1 MSMAKFRKVKNNRK
15 NSPTKGMIYGR
26 AVVNSVVHT
35 SAIAKKITERCTVT
49 EPDILAVINALMT
62 EISANIAE
70 GNKVVL
76 DNFGSFKLG
85 IRTSP
90 AVSAKKF
97 TQANIKAM
105 YIIYSPYSVMDQ
117 GKRVKPMLSGI
128 KMEEMTEYNGIEDEN
143 DGGGTPGGTPGGTSG
158 GTTSGGTSGGGS
170 GKDNTGDTSGGTD
183 KDNPSGGNTESGGT
197 GKDNTGSGEDGGRDN
212 VDL

>member
-15 NSPTKGMIYGR
+15 NSPTRGMIYGR
-26 AVVNSVVHT
+26 AVVNKVVHT
-35 SAIAKKITERCTVT
+35 RAIAKKITERCTVT

-62 EISANIAE
+62 EISANIAD

-76 DNFGSFKLG
+76 DEFGSFKLG

-90 AVSAKKF
+90 AESAKKF
-97 TQANIKAM
+97 TSANIKNM
-105 YIIYSPYSVMDQ
+105 YVIYSPYTVMDQ

-128 KMEEMTEYNGIEDEN
+128 KMEELTEYNGIEDKEN
-143 DGGGTPGGTPGGTSG
+143 GGGTSG
-158 GTTSGGTSGGGS
+158 GTSEGGS

-183 KDNPSGGNTESGGT
+183 KDTPSGGNTPSGGT
-197 GKDNTGSGEDGGRDN
+197 GKDNTGDGEGGGDDN
-212 VDL
+212 VSL

>member
-15 NSPTKGMIYGR
+15 NSPTRGMIYGR
-26 AVVNSVVHT
+26 AVVNRVVHT

-62 EISANIAE
+62 EISANIAD

-76 DNFGSFKLG
+76 DEFGSFKLG

-97 TQANIKAM
+97 TSANIKAM

-128 KMEEMTEYNGIEDEN
+128 KMEEMTEYNGIEDKEN
-143 DGGGTPGGTPGGTSG
+143 DGGTSGGGTSGGGTSG
-158 GTTSGGTSGGGS
+158 GTD
-170 GKDNTGDTSGGTD
+170 KDNTGDTSGGTD
-183 KDNPSGGNTESGGT
+183 KDNPSGGNTPSGDT
-197 GKDNTGSGEDGGRDN
+197 GKDNTGDGEGGGGDN
-212 VDL
+212 VNF

>member
-15 NSPTKGMIYGR
+15 NSPTRGMIYGR
-26 AVVNSVVHT
+26 AVVNKVVHT
-35 SAIAKKITERCTVT
+35 RAIAKKITERCTVT

-62 EISANIAE
+62 EISANIAD

-76 DNFGSFKLG
+76 DEFGSFKLG

-90 AVSAKKF
+90 AESAKKF
-97 TQANIKAM
+97 TSANIKNM
-105 YIIYSPYSVMDQ
+105 YVIYSPYTVMDQ

-128 KMEEMTEYNGIEDEN
+128 KMEEMTEYNGIEDEEN
-143 DGGGTPGGTPGGTSG
+143 GGGTTGGGTSG
-158 GTTSGGTSGGGS
+158 GTSGETSGGTSGGTS
-170 GKDNTGDTSGGTD
+170 GDNTQTGG
-183 KDNPSGGNTESGGT
+183 SGNTESGGT
-197 GKDNTGSGEDGGRDN
+197 GDGQGSGSTD

>member
-15 NSPTKGMIYGR
+15 NSPTRGMIYGR

-76 DNFGSFKLG
+76 DEFGSFKLG

-90 AVSAKKF
+90 AENAKKF
-97 TQANIKAM
+97 TRANIKNM
-105 YIIYSPYSVMDQ
+105 YVIYTPYTVMDH

-128 KMEEMTEYNGIEDEN
+128 KMEELTEYNGIEDEEN
-143 DGGGTPGGTPGGTSG
+143 GGGTSGGTSG
-158 GTTSGGTSGGGS
+158 GTTGGGTSEGGS
-170 GKDNTGDTSGGTD
+170 GKDNTGDTSGGPTRIPQAAATPNLEAPERITPEAV
-183 KDNPSGGNTESGGT
+183 KTAAT
-197 GKDNTGSGEDGGRDN
+197 TM
-212 VDL
+212 

>member
-26 AVVNSVVHT
+26 AVVNKVVHT
-35 SAIAKKITERCTVT
+35 RAIAKKITERCTVT

-62 EISANIAE
+62 EISANIAD

-76 DNFGSFKLG
+76 DDFGSFKLG
-85 IRTSP
+85 IRTTP
-90 AVSAKKF
+90 AESARKF
-97 TQANIKAM
+97 TEANIKNK

-128 KMEEMTEYNGIEDEN
+128 KMEELTEYNGIEDKEN
-143 DGGGTPGGTPGGTSG
+143 GGGTSG
-158 GTTSGGTSGGGS
+158 GTSC
-170 GKDNTGDTSGGTD
+170 DTSGGTD
-183 KDNPSGGNTESGGT
+183 KDNPSGGNPPSGDT
-197 GKDNTGSGEDGGRDN
+197 GKDNTGGGESGGDDN
-212 VDL
+212 VNL

>member
-26 AVVNSVVHT
+26 AVVNKVVHT

-62 EISANIAE
+62 EISANIAD

-76 DNFGSFKLG
+76 DEFGSFKLG

-90 AVSAKKF
+90 AESAKKF
-97 TQANIKAM
+97 TSANIKNM
-105 YIIYSPYSVMDQ
+105 YVIYSPYTVMDQ

-128 KMEEMTEYNGIEDEN
+128 KMEEMTEYNGIEDEEN
-143 DGGGTPGGTPGGTSG
+143 GGGTTGGGTSG
-158 GTTSGGTSGGGS
+158 GTSGETSGGTSGGTS
-170 GKDNTGDTSGGTD
+170 GDNTQTGG
-183 KDNPSGGNTESGGT
+183 SGNTESGGT
-197 GKDNTGSGEDGGRDN
+197 GDGQGSGSTD

>member
-15 NSPTKGMIYGR
+15 NSPTRGMIYGR
-26 AVVNSVVHT
+26 AVVNRVVHT

-76 DNFGSFKLG
+76 DEFGSFKLG

-90 AVSAKKF
+90 AVNAKKF
-97 TQANIKAM
+97 TSANIKNM
-105 YIIYSPYSVMDQ
+105 YVIYTPYTFMDH

-128 KMEEMTEYNGIEDEN
+128 KMEEMTEYNGIEDEEN
-143 DGGGTPGGTPGGTSG
+143 GGGTTGGGTSG
-158 GTTSGGTSGGGS
+158 GTS
-170 GKDNTGDTSGGTD
+170 GDTSG
-183 KDNPSGGNTESGGT
+183 DNTQTGGSGNTESGGSGNTESGGT
-197 GKDNTGSGEDGGRDN
+197 GDGQGSGSTD

>member
-1 MSMAKFRKVKNNRK
+1 
-15 NSPTKGMIYGR
+15 
-26 AVVNSVVHT
+26 
-35 SAIAKKITERCTVT
+35 
-49 EPDILAVINALMT
+49 MT

-97 TQANIKAM
+97 TSANIKAM

-128 KMEEMTEYNGIEDEN
+128 KMEEMTEYNGIEDKEN
-143 DGGGTPGGTPGGTSG
+143 GGGTSG
-158 GTTSGGTSGGGS
+158 GTD
-170 GKDNTGDTSGGTD
+170 KDNTGDTSGGTD
-183 KDNPSGGNTESGGT
+183 KDNPSGGNTPSGDS
-197 GKDNTGSGEDGGRDN
+197 GKDNTGDGVGGGGDN
-212 VDL
+212 VNF

>member
-15 NSPTKGMIYGR
+15 NSPTRGMIYGR

-76 DNFGSFKLG
+76 DEFGSFKLG

-97 TQANIKAM
+97 TSANIKNM
-105 YIIYSPYSVMDQ
+105 YVIYTPYTFMDH

-128 KMEEMTEYNGIEDEN
+128 KMEELTEYNGIEDEN
-143 DGGGTPGGTPGGTSG
+143 DGGGTPGGTPGGTTG
-158 GTTSGGTSGGGS
+158 GGTSEGGS
-170 GKDNTGDTSGGTD
+170 GKENTGDTSGGTD

>member
-97 TQANIKAM
+97 TQANIKNM
-105 YIIYSPYSVMDQ
+105 YVIYTPYTFMDH

-128 KMEEMTEYNGIEDEN
+128 KMEELTEYNGIEDEEN
-143 DGGGTPGGTPGGTSG
+143 GDGTSGGTSG
-158 GTTSGGTSGGGS
+158 GTTGGGTSEGGS

-183 KDNPSGGNTESGGT
+183 KDNPSGGNTPSGGT
-197 GKDNTGSGEDGGRDN
+197 GKDNTGSGEDGGDDN
-212 VDL
+212 VSL

>member
-15 NSPTKGMIYGR
+15 NSPTRGMIYGR
-26 AVVNSVVHT
+26 AVVNRVVHT
-35 SAIAKKITERCTVT
+35 SAIAKNITERCTVT

-97 TQANIKAM
+97 TSANIKAM

-128 KMEEMTEYNGIEDEN
+128 KMEEMTEYNGIEDKEN
-143 DGGGTPGGTPGGTSG
+143 DGGTSGGGTSGGGTSG
-158 GTTSGGTSGGGS
+158 GTD
-170 GKDNTGDTSGGTD
+170 KDNTGDTSGGTD
-183 KDNPSGGNTESGGT
+183 KDNPSGGNTPSGDA
-197 GKDNTGSGEDGGRDN
+197 GKDNTGDGEGGGGDN
-212 VDL
+212 VNF

>member
-15 NSPTKGMIYGR
+15 NSPTRGMIYGR
-26 AVVNSVVHT
+26 AVVNRVVHT
-35 SAIAKKITERCTVT
+35 SAIAKNITERCTVT

-97 TQANIKAM
+97 TSANIKAM

-128 KMEEMTEYNGIEDEN
+128 KMEEMTEYNGIEDEEN
-143 DGGGTPGGTPGGTSG
+143 GGGTSG
-158 GTTSGGTSGGGS
+158 GTSGGGTSGGGS

-183 KDNPSGGNTESGGT
+183 KDNPSGGNTPSGGT
-197 GKDNTGSGEDGGRDN
+197 GKDNTGDGEGSGGDN
-212 VDL
+212 VNF

>member
-26 AVVNSVVHT
+26 AVVNRVVHT

-90 AVSAKKF
+90 AVNAKKF
-97 TQANIKAM
+97 TSANIKGM

-128 KMEEMTEYNGIEDEN
+128 KMEEMTEYNGIEDEEN
-143 DGGGTPGGTPGGTSG
+143 GGGTTGGGTSG
-158 GTTSGGTSGGGS
+158 GTSGETSGGTSGDNTQTGGS
-170 GKDNTGDTSGGTD
+170 
-183 KDNPSGGNTESGGT
+183 GNTESGGT
-197 GKDNTGSGEDGGRDN
+197 GDGQGSGSTD

>member
-76 DNFGSFKLG
+76 DEFGSFKLG
-85 IRTSP
+85 IRTYP
-90 AVSAKKF
+90 AINAKKF
-97 TQANIKAM
+97 TQANIKNM
-105 YIIYSPYSVMDQ
+105 YVIYTPYTFMDH

-128 KMEEMTEYNGIEDEN
+128 KMEELTEYNGIEDEK
-143 DGGGTPGGTPGGTSG
+143 DGGGTPGGTPGGT
-158 GTTSGGTSGGGS
+158 TSGGTSGGGTD
-170 GKDNTGDTSGGTD
+170 KDNTGDTSDATD

-197 GKDNTGSGEDGGRDN
+197 GSGEDGGSDN

>member
-15 NSPTKGMIYGR
+15 NSPTRGMIYGR
-26 AVVNSVVHT
+26 AVVNRVVHT
-35 SAIAKKITERCTVT
+35 SAIAKNITERCTVT

-97 TQANIKAM
+97 TSANIKAM

-128 KMEEMTEYNGIEDEN
+128 KMEEMTEYNGIEDKEN
-143 DGGGTPGGTPGGTSG
+143 GGGTSG
-158 GTTSGGTSGGGS
+158 GSSSGGTSGGGS

-183 KDNPSGGNTESGGT
+183 KDNPSGGNTPSGDT
-197 GKDNTGSGEDGGRDN
+197 GKDNTGDGEGGGGDN
-212 VDL
+212 VNF

>member
-1 MSMAKFRKVKNNRK
+1 
-15 NSPTKGMIYGR
+15 MIYGR
-26 AVVNSVVHT
+26 AVVNRVVHT

-62 EISANIAE
+62 EISANIAD

-76 DNFGSFKLG
+76 DEFGSFKLG

-97 TQANIKAM
+97 TSANIKAM

-128 KMEEMTEYNGIEDEN
+128 KMEEMTEYNGIEDKEN
-143 DGGGTPGGTPGGTSG
+143 DGG
-158 GTTSGGTSGGGS
+158 TSGGTSGGGTS
-170 GKDNTGDTSGGTD
+170 GGTDKDNTGDTSGGTD
-183 KDNPSGGNTESGGT
+183 KDNPSGGNTPSGDT
-197 GKDNTGSGEDGGRDN
+197 GKDNTGDGEGGGGDN
-212 VDL
+212 VNF

>member
-15 NSPTKGMIYGR
+15 NSPTRGMIYGR
-26 AVVNSVVHT
+26 AVVNKVVHT

-62 EISANIAE
+62 EISANIAD

-76 DNFGSFKLG
+76 DEFGSFKLG

-97 TQANIKAM
+97 TSANIKNK

-117 GKRVKPMLSGI
+117 GRRVKPMLSGI
-128 KMEEMTEYNGIEDEN
+128 KMEELTEYNGIEDKEN
-143 DGGGTPGGTPGGTSG
+143 GGGTSG
-158 GTTSGGTSGGGS
+158 GTS
-170 GKDNTGDTSGGTD
+170 GDTSGGTD
-183 KDNPSGGNTESGGT
+183 KDNPSGGNPPSGDT
-197 GKDNTGSGEDGGRDN
+197 GKDNTGGGESGGDDN
-212 VDL
+212 VNL

>member
-15 NSPTKGMIYGR
+15 NSPTRGMIYGR
-26 AVVNSVVHT
+26 AVVNRVVHT

-62 EISANIAE
+62 EISANISE

-97 TQANIKAM
+97 TSANIKAM

-128 KMEEMTEYNGIEDEN
+128 KMEEMTEYNGIEDKEN
-143 DGGGTPGGTPGGTSG
+143 GGGTSGSTSGGGTSG
-158 GTTSGGTSGGGS
+158 GTD
-170 GKDNTGDTSGGTD
+170 KDNTGDTSG
-183 KDNPSGGNTESGGT
+183 KDNPSGGNTPSGDT
-197 GKDNTGSGEDGGRDN
+197 GKDNTGDGEGGGGDN
-212 VDL
+212 VNF

>member
-1 MSMAKFRKVKNNRK
+1 
-15 NSPTKGMIYGR
+15 
-26 AVVNSVVHT
+26 
-35 SAIAKKITERCTVT
+35 
-49 EPDILAVINALMT
+49 MT
-62 EISANIAE
+62 EISANIAD

-76 DNFGSFKLG
+76 DEFGSFKLG

-128 KMEEMTEYNGIEDEN
+128 KMEEMTEYNGIEDKEN
-143 DGGGTPGGTPGGTSG
+143 GGG
-158 GTTSGGTSGGGS
+158 TSGGTSGGGTS
-170 GKDNTGDTSGGTD
+170 GGTDKDNTGDTSG
-183 KDNPSGGNTESGGT
+183 KDNPGGGNTPSGDT
-197 GKDNTGSGEDGGRDN
+197 GKDNTGDGEGGGGDN
-212 VDL
+212 VNF

>member
-15 NSPTKGMIYGR
+15 NSPTRGMIYGR
-26 AVVNSVVHT
+26 AVVNRVVHT
-35 SAIAKKITERCTVT
+35 SAIAKNITERCTVT

-97 TQANIKAM
+97 TSANIKAM

-128 KMEEMTEYNGIEDEN
+128 KMEEMTEYNGIEDKEN
-143 DGGGTPGGTPGGTSG
+143 DGG
-158 GTTSGGTSGGGS
+158 TSGGTSGGTD
-170 GKDNTGDTSGGTD
+170 KDNTGDTSGGTD
-183 KDNPSGGNTESGGT
+183 KDNPSGGNTPSGDT
-197 GKDNTGSGEDGGRDN
+197 GKDNTGDGEGGGSDN
-212 VDL
+212 VNF

>member
-1 MSMAKFRKVKNNRK
+1 MAKFRKVKNNRK
-15 NSPTKGMIYGR
+15 NSPTRGMIYGR
-26 AVVNSVVHT
+26 AVVNRVVHT

-76 DNFGSFKLG
+76 DEFGSFKLG

-90 AVSAKKF
+90 AVNAKKF
-97 TQANIKAM
+97 TSANIKNM
-105 YIIYSPYSVMDQ
+105 YVIYTPYTFMDH

-128 KMEEMTEYNGIEDEN
+128 KMEEMTEYNGIEDEE
-143 DGGGTPGGTPGGTSG
+143 DGGGTSG
-158 GTTSGGTSGGGS
+158 GTTGGGTSGGTSG
-170 GKDNTGDTSGGTD
+170 DTSG
-183 KDNPSGGNTESGGT
+183 DNTQTGGSGNTESGGT
-197 GKDNTGSGEDGGRDN
+197 GDGQGSGSTD

>member
-1 MSMAKFRKVKNNRK
+1 MAKFRKVKNNRK
-15 NSPTKGMIYGR
+15 NSPTRGMIYGR
-26 AVVNSVVHT
+26 AVVNRVVHT

-62 EISANIAE
+62 EISANISE

-90 AVSAKKF
+90 AVNAKKF
-97 TQANIKAM
+97 TSANIKGM

-128 KMEEMTEYNGIEDEN
+128 KMEEMTEYNGIEDEEN
-143 DGGGTPGGTPGGTSG
+143 AGGTTGGGTSG
-158 GTTSGGTSGGGS
+158 ETSGGTSGGTS
-170 GKDNTGDTSGGTD
+170 GDNTQTGG
-183 KDNPSGGNTESGGT
+183 SGNTESGGT
-197 GKDNTGSGEDGGRDN
+197 GDGQGSGSTD

>member
-15 NSPTKGMIYGR
+15 NSPTRGMIYGR
-26 AVVNSVVHT
+26 AVVNRVVHT

-76 DNFGSFKLG
+76 DEFGSFKLG

-90 AVSAKKF
+90 AVNAKKF
-97 TQANIKAM
+97 TSANIKNM
-105 YIIYSPYSVMDQ
+105 YVIYTPYTFMDH

-128 KMEEMTEYNGIEDEN
+128 KMEEMTEYNGIEDEE
-143 DGGGTPGGTPGGTSG
+143 DGGGTSG
-158 GTTSGGTSGGGS
+158 GTTGGGTSGGTTGGGTS
-170 GKDNTGDTSGGTD
+170 GETSGDNTQTGG
-183 KDNPSGGNTESGGT
+183 SGNTESGGT
-197 GKDNTGSGEDGGRDN
+197 GDGQGSGSTD

>member
-15 NSPTKGMIYGR
+15 NSPTRGMIYGR
-26 AVVNSVVHT
+26 AVVNRVVHT

-62 EISANIAE
+62 EISANISE

-128 KMEEMTEYNGIEDEN
+128 KMEEMTEYNGIEDKEN
-143 DGGGTPGGTPGGTSG
+143 DGG
-158 GTTSGGTSGGGS
+158 TSGGTSGGTD
-170 GKDNTGDTSGGTD
+170 KDNTGDTSGGTD
-183 KDNPSGGNTESGGT
+183 KDNPGGGNTPSGDT
-197 GKDNTGSGEDGGRDN
+197 GKDNTGDGEGGGGDN
-212 VDL
+212 VNF

>member
-1 MSMAKFRKVKNNRK
+1 
-15 NSPTKGMIYGR
+15 
-26 AVVNSVVHT
+26 
-35 SAIAKKITERCTVT
+35 
-49 EPDILAVINALMT
+49 MT

-97 TQANIKAM
+97 TSANIKAM

-128 KMEEMTEYNGIEDEN
+128 KMEEMTEYNGIEDKEN
-143 DGGGTPGGTPGGTSG
+143 GGGTSG
-158 GTTSGGTSGGGS
+158 GT
-170 GKDNTGDTSGGTD
+170 TSGGTD
-183 KDNPSGGNTESGGT
+183 KDNPSGGNTSSGDT
-197 GKDNTGSGEDGGRDN
+197 GKDNTGDGEGSGGDN
-212 VDL
+212 VNF

>member
-26 AVVNSVVHT
+26 AVVNKVVHT
-35 SAIAKKITERCTVT
+35 RAIAKKITERCTVT

-62 EISANIAE
+62 EISANIAD

-76 DNFGSFKLG
+76 DEFGSFKLG

-90 AVSAKKF
+90 AESAKKF
-97 TQANIKAM
+97 TSANIKNM
-105 YIIYSPYSVMDQ
+105 YVIYSPYTVMDQ

-128 KMEEMTEYNGIEDEN
+128 KMEELTEYNGIEDKEN
-143 DGGGTPGGTPGGTSG
+143 GGGTSG
-158 GTTSGGTSGGGS
+158 GTSEGGS

-183 KDNPSGGNTESGGT
+183 KDTPSGGNTPSGGT
-197 GKDNTGSGEDGGRDN
+197 GKDNTGSGEDSGDDN
-212 VDL
+212 VSL

>member
-15 NSPTKGMIYGR
+15 NSPTRGMIYGR
-26 AVVNSVVHT
+26 AVVNRVVHT
-35 SAIAKKITERCTVT
+35 SAIAKNITERCTVT

-97 TQANIKAM
+97 TSANIKAM

-128 KMEEMTEYNGIEDEN
+128 KMEEMTEYNGIEDKEN
-143 DGGGTPGGTPGGTSG
+143 GGG
-158 GTTSGGTSGGGS
+158 TSGGTSGGG
-170 GKDNTGDTSGGTD
+170 TSGGTD
-183 KDNPSGGNTESGGT
+183 KDNTGDTSDKDNPGGGNTPSGDT
-197 GKDNTGSGEDGGRDN
+197 GKDNTGDGEGGGGDN
-212 VDL
+212 VNF

>member
-1 MSMAKFRKVKNNRK
+1 MAKFRKVKNNRK
-15 NSPTKGMIYGR
+15 NSPTRGMIYGR
-26 AVVNSVVHT
+26 AVVNRVVHT

-76 DNFGSFKLG
+76 DEFGSFKLG

-90 AVSAKKF
+90 AVNAKKF
-97 TQANIKAM
+97 TSANIKNM
-105 YIIYSPYSVMDQ
+105 YVIYSPYTVMDQ

-128 KMEEMTEYNGIEDEN
+128 KMEEMTEYNGIEDEEN
-143 DGGGTPGGTPGGTSG
+143 GGGTTGGGTSG
-158 GTTSGGTSGGGS
+158 ETSGGTSGGTS
-170 GKDNTGDTSGGTD
+170 GDTSG
-183 KDNPSGGNTESGGT
+183 DNTQTGGSGNTESGGT
-197 GKDNTGSGEDGGRDN
+197 GGGQGSGSTD

>member
-15 NSPTKGMIYGR
+15 NSPTRGMIYGR
-26 AVVNSVVHT
+26 AVVNRVVHT

-62 EISANIAE
+62 EISANISE

-128 KMEEMTEYNGIEDEN
+128 KMEEMTEYNGIEDKEN
-143 DGGGTPGGTPGGTSG
+143 GGGTSG
-158 GTTSGGTSGGGS
+158 GTD
-170 GKDNTGDTSGGTD
+170 KDNTGGTSGGTD
-183 KDNPSGGNTESGGT
+183 KDNPSGGNTPSGDT
-197 GKDNTGSGEDGGRDN
+197 GKDNTGDGEDGGGDN
-212 VDL
+212 VNF

>member
-26 AVVNSVVHT
+26 AVVNKVVHT
-35 SAIAKKITERCTVT
+35 RAIAKKITERCTVT

-62 EISANIAE
+62 EISANIAD

-76 DNFGSFKLG
+76 DEFGSFKLG

-90 AVSAKKF
+90 AESAKKF
-97 TQANIKAM
+97 TSANIKNM
-105 YIIYSPYSVMDQ
+105 YVIYSPYTVMDQ

-128 KMEEMTEYNGIEDEN
+128 KMEELTEYNGIEDKEN
-143 DGGGTPGGTPGGTSG
+143 DGG
-158 GTTSGGTSGGGS
+158 TSGGTSGGGTS
-170 GKDNTGDTSGGTD
+170 GGTDKDNTGDTSGGTD
-183 KDNPSGGNTESGGT
+183 KDNPSGGNTPSGDT
-197 GKDNTGSGEDGGRDN
+197 GKDNTGDGEGGGGDN
-212 VDL
+212 VNF

>member
-15 NSPTKGMIYGR
+15 NSPTRGMIYGR
-26 AVVNSVVHT
+26 AVVNRVVHT

-62 EISANIAE
+62 EISANISE

-90 AVSAKKF
+90 AVSARKF

-128 KMEEMTEYNGIEDEN
+128 KMEEMTEYNGIEDKEN
-143 DGGGTPGGTPGGTSG
+143 GGG
-158 GTTSGGTSGGGS
+158 TSGGTSGGTD
-170 GKDNTGDTSGGTD
+170 KDNTGDTSGGTD
-183 KDNPSGGNTESGGT
+183 KDNPGGGNTPSGDT
-197 GKDNTGSGEDGGRDN
+197 GKDNTGDGEGGGGDN
-212 VDL
+212 VNF

>member
-15 NSPTKGMIYGR
+15 NSPTRGMIYGR
-26 AVVNSVVHT
+26 AVVNRVVHT
-35 SAIAKKITERCTVT
+35 SAIAKNITERCTVT

-97 TQANIKAM
+97 TSANIKAM

-128 KMEEMTEYNGIEDEN
+128 KMEEMTEYNGIEDKEN
-143 DGGGTPGGTPGGTSG
+143 GGG
-158 GTTSGGTSGGGS
+158 TSGGTSGGGTS
-170 GKDNTGDTSGGTD
+170 GGTDKDNTGDTSG
-183 KDNPSGGNTESGGT
+183 KDNPSGGNTPSGDT
-197 GKDNTGSGEDGGRDN
+197 GKDNTGDGEGGGGDN
-212 VDL
+212 VNF

>member
-15 NSPTKGMIYGR
+15 NSPTRGMIYGR
-26 AVVNSVVHT
+26 AVVNKVVHT

-62 EISANIAE
+62 EISANIAD

-76 DNFGSFKLG
+76 DEFGSFKLG

-97 TQANIKAM
+97 TSANIKAM

-128 KMEEMTEYNGIEDEN
+128 KMEELTEYNGIEDKEN
-143 DGGGTPGGTPGGTSG
+143 GGGTS
-158 GTTSGGTSGGGS
+158 
-170 GKDNTGDTSGGTD
+170 GDTSGGTD
-183 KDNPSGGNTESGGT
+183 KDNPSGGNPSSGDT
-197 GKDNTGSGEDGGRDN
+197 GKDNTGGGESGGDDN
-212 VDL
+212 VNL

>member
-26 AVVNSVVHT
+26 AVVNRVVHT

-76 DNFGSFKLG
+76 DEFGSFKLG

-90 AVSAKKF
+90 AVNAKKF
-97 TQANIKAM
+97 TSANIKNM
-105 YIIYSPYSVMDQ
+105 YVIYTPYTFMDH

-128 KMEEMTEYNGIEDEN
+128 KMEEMTEYNGIEDEEN
-143 DGGGTPGGTPGGTSG
+143 GGGTTGGGTSG
-158 GTTSGGTSGGGS
+158 GTSGETSGGTSGGNTQTGGS
-170 GKDNTGDTSGGTD
+170 
-183 KDNPSGGNTESGGT
+183 GNTESGGT
-197 GKDNTGSGEDGGRDN
+197 GDGQGSGSTD

>member
-15 NSPTKGMIYGR
+15 NSPTKGMVYGR

-128 KMEEMTEYNGIEDEN
+128 KMEEMTEYNGIEDEE
-143 DGGGTPGGTPGGTSG
+143 DGGGTSGGTSG
-158 GTTSGGTSGGGS
+158 GTTSGGTSGGGTN
-170 GKDNTGDTSGGTD
+170 KDNTGDTSGNTD

-197 GKDNTGSGEDGGRDN
+197 GSGEDGGSDN
-212 VDL
+212 VDF

>member
-26 AVVNSVVHT
+26 AVVNRVVHT

-76 DNFGSFKLG
+76 DEFGSFKLG

-90 AVSAKKF
+90 AVNAKKF
-97 TQANIKAM
+97 TSANIKNM
-105 YIIYSPYSVMDQ
+105 YVIYSPYTVMDQ

-128 KMEEMTEYNGIEDEN
+128 KMEEMTEYNGIEDEEN
-143 DGGGTPGGTPGGTSG
+143 GGGTTGGGTSG
-158 GTTSGGTSGGGS
+158 GTSGDTSGGTSGGTS
-170 GKDNTGDTSGGTD
+170 GDNTQTGG
-183 KDNPSGGNTESGGT
+183 SGNTESGGT
-197 GKDNTGSGEDGGRDN
+197 GDGQGSGSTD